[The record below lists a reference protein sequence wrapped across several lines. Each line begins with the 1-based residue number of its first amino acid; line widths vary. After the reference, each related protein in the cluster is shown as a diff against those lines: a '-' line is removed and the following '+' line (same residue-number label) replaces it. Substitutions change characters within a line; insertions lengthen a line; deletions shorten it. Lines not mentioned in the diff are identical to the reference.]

1 MHRPGRDL
9 VPLSTCLR
17 PQRPLTHCPTGGSLG
32 GTVRKVSVSSLN
44 FELNCLTWILV
55 SGFPTDSTI
64 TQKSNLV
71 PLSSPR
77 STGMSKLYEKY
88 EKGRKAQSPALLSK
102 SRLLN
107 EILNAKATT
116 KYRPILKTGVTTS
129 AATPGAKTDVKA
141 SSEKEKALNWH

>member
-1 MHRPGRDL
+1 
-9 VPLSTCLR
+9 
-17 PQRPLTHCPTGGSLG
+17 
-32 GTVRKVSVSSLN
+32 
-44 FELNCLTWILV
+44 
-55 SGFPTDSTI
+55 
-64 TQKSNLV
+64 
-71 PLSSPR
+71 
-77 STGMSKLYEKY
+77 MSKLYEKY

-141 SSEKEKALNWH
+141 SSEKEKALN